1 MHMRTNRSR
10 NTGRPDRD
18 TGQFSGHPSRSPSKS
33 SRPQANTA
41 NTNGIANAKS
51 SYERYMTLAR
61 TATSI
66 GDAVD
71 IENLYQHAEHYLR
84 LMKKQTA

>member
-1 MHMRTNRSR
+1 MRTNRSR
-10 NTGRPDRD
+10 NAGRRDRD
-18 TGQFSGHPSRSPSKS
+18 TGQFSGHSRQSPSKS
-33 SRPQANTA
+33 SRPQAS
-41 NTNGIANAKS
+41 TNGVANAKS